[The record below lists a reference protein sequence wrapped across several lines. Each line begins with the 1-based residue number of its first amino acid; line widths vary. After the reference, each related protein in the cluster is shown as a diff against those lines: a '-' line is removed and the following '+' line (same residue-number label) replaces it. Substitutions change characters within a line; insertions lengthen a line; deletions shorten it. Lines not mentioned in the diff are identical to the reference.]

1 MSPQNIFPKE
11 NMLSSLSCPERNPEQ
26 RASIRRNGL
35 FGLAVVVGLLS
46 GIPSPAR
53 GGGVWQFPPEKRVA
67 TGGLIWIY
75 QRDASS
81 AVTSAVLLIR
91 GGRNAEP
98 AGKSGLAYL
107 ATRLS
112 IEIPDS
118 GKIRELMIQSTQLSA
133 GCQEDCSLIS
143 IQCLSEN
150 IEPTLKILAK
160 VIRDPLFSGLRID
173 TIKADML
180 HRGKMTFDDSV
191 NAGHFELLKAF
202 FGPEGSGA
210 SIYGTEQSLKAIGRK
225 DVQHFHETRFTASN
239 MILSVVSDIEPGVF
253 APLVDKYFSGF
264 PKGAKTEDP
273 PRASSL
279 PGERLIFHEKDSKT
293 AYLGLGLR
301 LPPLSPGNYLL
312 SFLADDLLGGG
323 VGSRLWPLRFTE
335 RIAYNVNSL
344 VTFPSGEGM
353 IEAFLETSPEKLDGA
368 RISLR
373 KVFSDLAA
381 GDLSEEDLAIAGNNA
396 RASFLRANE
405 TKEARAKSM
414 ALFEARGLGC
424 EFIERLSSE
433 LAAVDVAAMN
443 AFLKRWFSPEEAV
456 EVVIGPKPVA
466 GGTAE

>member
-1 MSPQNIFPKE
+1 VI
-11 NMLSSLSCPERNPEQ
+11 
-26 RASIRRNGL
+26 GL
-35 FGLAVVVGLLS
+35 FA
-46 GIPSPAR
+46 GIPSPGR
-53 GGGVWQFPPEKRVA
+53 GGSLWKFPPEKRIT
-67 TGGLIWIY
+67 TGGLAWIY

-81 AVTSAVLLIR
+81 SVTSAVLLIR

-112 IEIPDS
+112 IEIPDA

-150 IEPTLKILAK
+150 FESTLKILTG

-202 FGPEGSGA
+202 FGTEGSGS

-225 DVQHFHETRFTASN
+225 DVQHFHDTRFTASN
-239 MILSVVSDIEPGVF
+239 MILSVVSDI
-253 APLVDKYFSGF
+253 APDAFTSMVEKYFSGF
-264 PKGAKTEDP
+264 AKGARTEDP
-273 PRASSL
+273 PRSSSL
-279 PGERLIFHEKDSKT
+279 PPERFIFHEKESET
-293 AYLGLGLR
+293 SYLGLGLR
-301 LPPLSPGNYLL
+301 LPPLSPENYIL

-368 RISLR
+368 RVSLR
-373 KVFSDLAA
+373 RVFSDLAL
-381 GDLSEEDLAIAGNNA
+381 GNLSEEDLAIARNNA
-396 RASFLRANE
+396 RASFLRTNE

-424 EFIERLSSE
+424 EFIERLPSE
-433 LAAVDVAAMN
+433 LAGIGAAEMN
-443 AFLKRWFSPEEAV
+443 SFLKRWFSPDEAV
-456 EVVIGPKPVA
+456 EVAIGPKPVA
-466 GGTAE
+466 GGKTE